1 MPGVSFQR
9 KAGCLMAKKQ
19 SDLAFVTV
27 AEAARIAR
35 CSVGTI
41 YSAIRSGVLLAACV
55 PMLAG
60 NSLLI
65 RRGYLKDWQKTGRRR
80 RGRPRRGE
88 QRPAAGAAAGVNRQG
103 ARGAGV
109 PALRGRR
116 RAGAAIAAGRGSAV
130 PAKK

>member
-1 MPGVSFQR
+1 VG
-9 KAGCLMAKKQ
+9 KKQ

-27 AEAARIAR
+27 AEAAKLAR
-35 CSVGTI
+35 CSVGTV
-41 YSAIRSGVLLAACV
+41 YSAIRSGVLPAACV

-65 RRGYLKDWQKTGRRR
+65 RREYLREWQKTGRRR

-88 QRPAAGAAAGVNRQG
+88 QRPAAGVAAN
-103 ARGAGV
+103 V

-116 RAGAAIAAGRGSAV
+116 RAGAGPATAAT

>member
-1 MPGVSFQR
+1 VG
-9 KAGCLMAKKQ
+9 KKQ

-27 AEAARIAR
+27 AEAAKLAR
-35 CSVGTI
+35 CSVGTV
-41 YSAIRSGVLLAACV
+41 YSAIRSGVLPAACV

-65 RRGYLKDWQKTGRRR
+65 RREYLREWQKTGRRR

-88 QRPAAGAAAGVNRQG
+88 QRPAAGVAANVNRQG
-103 ARGAGV
+103 SRGADV

-116 RAGAAIAAGRGSAV
+116 RAGAGPATAAT

>member
-1 MPGVSFQR
+1 
-9 KAGCLMAKKQ
+9 MAKKQ

-27 AEAARIAR
+27 AEAAKIAR

-41 YSAIRSGVLLAACV
+41 YYAIRSGVLLAACV

-88 QRPAAGAAAGVNRQG
+88 ERPAAGAAARVNRQG
-103 ARGAGV
+103 SRGADV

-116 RAGAAIAAGRGSAV
+116 RAGAGASATAAS

>member
-1 MPGVSFQR
+1 
-9 KAGCLMAKKQ
+9 MAKKQ

-27 AEAARIAR
+27 AEAAKAAR

-41 YSAIRSGVLLAACV
+41 YSAIRSGALLAACV

-65 RRGYLKDWQKTGRRR
+65 RREYLRDWQKTGRRR

-88 QRPAAGAAAGVNRQG
+88 QRPAAGDAAGSNRQG
-103 ARGAGV
+103 SRGVAV

-116 RAGAAIAAGRGSAV
+116 RAGAGSATAAA